1 MIREVILRQLGE
13 TMDAGTISA
22 WHKRVG
28 EKVDKGEPLV
38 AVETD
43 KAVIDMEADASGYL
57 VKIDAEPGQ
66 TVPVL
71 QVIGYIADSPDETLG
86 GQASTGPGGQPAS
99 ASAGATVAA
108 TASLS
113 ATTPSAAPASSA
125 DERIKISPVA
135 RKAARAHGIDYSR
148 IAGSG
153 PGGRIIE
160 ADILR
165 AIAQREAQPAAPAVP
180 VATPIAPPAPS
191 VPTPIGPTQ
200 PAGDFELV
208 PISRMRRIIADRLSQ
223 SYREAV
229 HVTLHAEVDMAEA
242 TKLRAALIEEWQS
255 KHGVRLTFTDII
267 VKAVAKALSEQRE
280 VNACYTPDGIRRF
293 THVNVG
299 VAAALPT
306 GLVVPVVRDADV
318 RSLLDVARTVRALT
332 ERARAGQ
339 LTPDE
344 MHGGTF
350 TVTNMGMLGIDG
362 FTPIINPGEGAI
374 LGVGRIVERVVARDG
389 APSVR
394 PMMELSLSI
403 DHRLIDGAVGA
414 AFLARVRQILES
426 PYLVLV

>member
-28 EKVDKGEPLV
+28 ERVEKGEPLV
-38 AVETD
+38 SVETD
-43 KAVIDMEADASGYL
+43 KAVIDMEADSSGFL
-57 VKIDAEPGQ
+57 VRIDAEPGQ
-66 TVPVL
+66 SVPVL
-71 QVIGYIADSPDETLG
+71 RVIAYVADAATEVIGGSAPA
-86 GQASTGPGGQPAS
+86 ASTPA
-99 ASAGATVAA
+99 AAVA
-108 TASLS
+108 
-113 ATTPSAAPASSA
+113 PSAAPASTA
-125 DERIKISPVA
+125 ATEPAEGDGHIKISPVA
-135 RKAARAHGIDYSR
+135 RKAARAQGLDYSR
-148 IAGSG
+148 LVGSG

-160 ADILR
+160 ADVLR
-165 AIAQREAQPAAPAVP
+165 AITQREAAPAATAPVVPAAPSAPAAPA
-180 VATPIAPPAPS
+180 APAPV
-191 VPTPIGPTQ
+191 VP
-200 PAGDFELV
+200 AVGDFELV
-208 PISRMRRIIADRLSQ
+208 PLTRMRRIIADRLAQ
-223 SYREAV
+223 SYRESV

-242 TKLRAALIEEWQS
+242 TKLRATLIEEWQP
-255 KHGVRLTFTDII
+255 KQNVRLTFTDVI
-267 VKAVAKALSEQRE
+267 VKAVAKALSEQRD
-280 VNACYTPDGIRRF
+280 VNACYTPEGIHRF

-306 GLVVPVVRDADV
+306 GLVVPVVRDADT
-318 RSLLDVARTVRALT
+318 RSLLEVARTVRTLT

-374 LGVGRIVERVVARDG
+374 LGVGRIVDRVVARDG
-389 APSVR
+389 APAVR

-403 DHRLIDGAVGA
+403 DHRLIDGAAGA
-414 AFLARVRQILES
+414 AFLARVRQILGS